1 MPLLIFHCRTRLFS
15 AFIRQR
21 TILGG
26 ARTCASRSSTV
37 ARTVNDFHI
46 ISHRTSSITL
56 RFTQIYWHVKIIF
69 TIKFC
74 DQNAY
79 NRNLRYYKKNEKSH

>member
-1 MPLLIFHCRTRLFS
+1 MPLLIFHCRIRLFS

-21 TILGG
+21 AILGG
-26 ARTCASRSSTV
+26 ARTCTSRSFTV

-46 ISHRTSSITL
+46 ISHRSSSITF
-56 RFTQIYWHVKIIF
+56 RFTQIYWYVKIIF

-74 DQNAY
+74 DQNAH
-79 NRNLRYYKKNEKSH
+79 NRNLRYYKKNEKNY